1 MLVTCQV
8 AVLGTSDTI
17 LYAFAVFTVEGA
29 FVKCFGAEVLSPSF
43 KDIMLMPNDEL
54 VVADFRRI
62 SVFSADFNTVVMSVL
77 SPVATFALARCGN
90 LLASLDGKPEQE
102 RVTFFR

>member
-1 MLVTCQV
+1 MPAYCATN
-8 AVLGTSDTI
+8 AI
-17 LYAFAVFTVEGA
+17 LCAFAVFTIEGA
-29 FVKCFGAEVLSPSF
+29 FVRCFGADVLSPSF
-43 KDIMLMPNDEL
+43 KDIVLMPSDEL
-54 VVADFRRI
+54 VVADSRRI

-90 LLASLDGKPEQE
+90 LLVSLDGMPEQE